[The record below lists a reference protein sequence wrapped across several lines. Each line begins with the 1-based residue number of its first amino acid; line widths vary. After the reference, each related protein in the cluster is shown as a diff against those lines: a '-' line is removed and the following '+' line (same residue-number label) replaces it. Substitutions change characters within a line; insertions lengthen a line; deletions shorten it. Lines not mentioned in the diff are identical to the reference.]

1 MSLFVP
7 FSFAS
12 EDLTADFADGSD
24 GEGEAR
30 CRLREGAQEDVALGV
45 VDGQLH
51 AGFAFQILREGD
63 AVDEVFAAVRRG
75 VVTFALE
82 AAGAV
87 RVAIEEKSLE
97 IHGSFTQES
106 LLDAGMASPWAGFG
120 GVSIRGLRICGG
132 CLHWRPL

>member
-1 MSLFVP
+1 MRKCFIREIRGPNVS
-7 FSFAS
+7 
-12 EDLTADFADGSD
+12 GSGAWD
-24 GEGEAR
+24 
-30 CRLREGAQEDVALGV
+30 LREGAKEDVSLWV

-106 LLDAGMASPWAGFG
+106 LLDAGMASPGTGFG